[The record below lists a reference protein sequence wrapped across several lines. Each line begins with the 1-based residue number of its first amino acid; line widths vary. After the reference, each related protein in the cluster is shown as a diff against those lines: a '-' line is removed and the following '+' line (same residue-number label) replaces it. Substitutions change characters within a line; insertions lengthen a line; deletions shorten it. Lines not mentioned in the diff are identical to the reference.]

1 MLLRHMHVTLRFV
14 GGVQLRDVRWGR
26 RRPVRHVL
34 LPSAESQPPS
44 WHLLRPA
51 ATSAADASRA
61 AATAVPA
68 APAAL
73 ASGATTPAALVA
85 LTTLTAVTTTV
96 TSAATPAAL
105 VALTTAVTTTVTPAR
120 APVSS
125 LSPLKRR
132 CRGRS
137 ASAGCA

>member
-1 MLLRHMHVTLRFV
+1 MHVTLRFV

-61 AATAVPA
+61 AAPAVPA

-73 ASGATTPAALVA
+73 ASGATTPAALVS
-85 LTTLTAVTTTV
+85 LTAVTTTV

-125 LSPLKRR
+125 LPPLKRR

>member
-1 MLLRHMHVTLRFV
+1 MHVTLRFV

-61 AATAVPA
+61 AAPAVPA

-73 ASGATTPAALVA
+73 ASGATTPTALVS
-85 LTTLTAVTTTV
+85 LTTPLYEPTERTLGRVDTEEAIWWCE
-96 TSAATPAAL
+96 
-105 VALTTAVTTTVTPAR
+105 
-120 APVSS
+120 SS
-125 LSPLKRR
+125 TY
-132 CRGRS
+132 RGESR
-137 ASAGCA
+137 G

>member
-1 MLLRHMHVTLRFV
+1 MLRRQSVLFAWFGVSLFGGPVFVGIISFAAYAGAGNTFTVAQVYQAVALFSMLRFP
-14 GGVQLRDVRWGR
+14 LSF
-26 RRPVRHVL
+26 
-34 LPSAESQPPS
+34 LPQF
-44 WHLLRPA
+44 
-51 ATSAADASRA
+51 
-61 AATAVPA
+61 
-68 APAAL
+68 L
-73 ASGATTPAALVA
+73 AQVTAALVS
-85 LTTLTAVTTTV
+85 LTAVTTTV

-125 LSPLKRR
+125 LPPLKRR